1 MPDPS
6 EYRPLLFSIA
16 YRMLGRVTEAEDMV
30 QETFLRWHKQ
40 DVSQI
45 LEPRAWLTTAITRL
59 CIDQLRSA
67 SRQREQYMGIWLP
80 EPLIDGE
87 GPDDTADLADS
98 LGTAFMMMLEELTPV
113 ERAAFLLREA
123 FGHDYAAI
131 AEIVGKSEAN
141 CRQMVSRAKA
151 RLGRAEEPKPT
162 ATEEAERLVK
172 EFLHATQT
180 GELSELMAL
189 LTDDAILYSDGGG
202 KVRAA
207 LLPIYGPDR
216 ISRMFIGLRRFQNGE
231 LPPTRFVR
239 INGSPGVLTRGS
251 DGTIN
256 AMTFA
261 FEGDKVKAVF
271 IVRNPDKLT
280 GIRL

>member
-1 MPDPS
+1 MSDPS

-30 QETFLRWHKQ
+30 QETFLRWQRQ

-59 CIDQLRSA
+59 CIDQMRSA
-67 SRQREQYMGIWLP
+67 SRQREQYTGIWLP
-80 EPLIDGE
+80 EPLIEDS
-87 GPDDTADLADS
+87 GPDGTTDLCDS

-113 ERAAFLLREA
+113 ERAVFLLREA

-162 ATEEAERLVK
+162 ATEEVERLVK

-180 GELSELMAL
+180 GELSDLMSL

-239 INGSPGVLTRGS
+239 INGSPGALTRGS
-251 DGTIN
+251 DGNIN

>member
-1 MPDPS
+1 MSDPS

-16 YRMLGRVTEAEDMV
+16 YRMLGRVAEAEDMV
-30 QETFLRWHKQ
+30 QETFLRWQRQ

-59 CIDQLRSA
+59 CIDQMRSA
-67 SRQREQYMGIWLP
+67 SRQREQYVGIWLP
-80 EPLIDGE
+80 EPLIDDDE
-87 GPDDTADLADS
+87 GPDASADLADS
-98 LGTAFMMMLEELTPV
+98 LGTAFMVMLEELSPV

-162 ATEEAERLVK
+162 STEEAERLVK
-172 EFLHATQT
+172 EFLHASQT

-189 LTDDAILYSDGGG
+189 LTEDAVLYSDGGG

-216 ISRMFIGLRRFQNGE
+216 IGRMFIGLRRFQMGE
-231 LPPTRFVR
+231 IPPSRFVR

-251 DGTIN
+251 DGNLN

-261 FEGDKVKAVF
+261 FEGTKLKAIYLFASRGPVSR
-271 IVRNPDKLT
+271 I
-280 GIRL
+280 